1 MTYSIEAYTLE
12 IARLGLASKFE
23 VNPDSCGNAAH
34 FKEYLMYS
42 AITDNISGIAK
53 THIILNEDRSE
64 ILGFISLKATSLLE
78 DSGEQYITGS
88 PALEIYQLAVNKN
101 HTGQSIGT
109 KLVYFAI
116 ATAQMLNKSHLGI
129 KYILLAA
136 DAQAVGFYEKFGFGK
151 LEDYYQIPKY
161 HENSNCV
168 PMFMQL
174 FT

>member
-1 MTYSIEAYTLE
+1 MTYSIEPYTRE
-12 IARLGLASKFE
+12 IAQLGLASKFE
-23 VNPDSCGNAAH
+23 VNPDSCGNADH
-34 FKEYLMYS
+34 FKEYLMYC
-42 AITDNISGIAK
+42 AISDNNSGVAK
-53 THIILNEDRSE
+53 THVILNEDRSE

-78 DSGEQYITGS
+78 DCGEKYITGS

-101 HTGQSIGT
+101 YTGQAIGT
-109 KLVYFAI
+109 KLVYFAVG
-116 ATAQMLNKSHLGI
+116 TAQMLNKAHLGI

-136 DAQAVGFYEKFGFGK
+136 DAQAVGFYKKFGFGK
-151 LEDYYQIPKY
+151 LGDYYQIPKY